1 VSVPT
6 GYEELRLMLIRI
18 DDHTLV
24 DDLCAHYR
32 RSGFHA
38 ESVGGGMIEVA
49 RPDAPDERRER
60 RDVLMHLRVWEV
72 THSDAQVELL

>member
-1 VSVPT
+1 
-6 GYEELRLMLIRI
+6 MLIRI

-38 ESVGGGMIEVA
+38 ESVGGGMIEIR
-49 RPDAPDERRER
+49 RPDATDEEQER
-60 RDVLMHLRVWEV
+60 RDVVMHLRVWEV
-72 THSDAQVELL
+72 TNPDARVEPL

>member
-1 VSVPT
+1 
-6 GYEELRLMLIRI
+6 MLIRT

-38 ESVGGGMIEVA
+38 ESVGGGMIDVA
-49 RPDAPDERRER
+49 RADAPDPDQERRE
-60 RDVLMHLRVWEV
+60 VLMHLRVWKV
-72 THSDAQVELL
+72 TNPDADVDLL